1 MFTPAPS
8 QATHSEHSVQA
19 EGEPGVRP
27 AGTRPGA
34 AGAGRAEPGL
44 SSSPWQQE
52 KNRDRRVTLG
62 VSAERGQSAGEQK

>member
-34 AGAGRAEPGL
+34 AGAGRAGTWVVIFPLATG
-44 SSSPWQQE
+44 E
-52 KNRDRRVTLG
+52 KQRPESNARGKRGEGPIRR
-62 VSAERGQSAGEQK
+62 